1 MRWIPPALAA
11 LLLTG
16 WLLFGSLAQPF
27 GLPLPALGPFF
38 NPGMGF
44 WQNAGEGPRTQQL
57 NFHLPDS
64 LARGEIH
71 FDNRG
76 VPHIIAGSLESACF
90 LQGYVNAYDR
100 MWQMDISTRATEGA
114 LAQVLG
120 PDMAQRDLVQIRK
133 GFREIAR
140 RTVDTI
146 RLEFPDDYRA
156 LKAYSDGI
164 NAYLD
169 QLKPEDYPVEYKLLG
184 HEPLRWSPYRT
195 ALLMK
200 GMSSGLSGAY
210 NDAEATKT
218 LQRLGRDDFID
229 LFPERFPRASP
240 VVPTANTTTANDR
253 VSRFSFLPLP
263 TLSASRGTDT
273 APARG
278 AQNPLTE
285 EQERQQSYR
294 YFPPDPD
301 NGSNNWAVAGRRSNT
316 RAPILANDPHLSLS
330 YPSVWYE
337 IQLSFPGCN
346 ARGVGLA
353 GAPGLMMGFN
363 DYVAWGET
371 NVGHDVTDWYRI
383 HWTAADR
390 SAYRLDGREVP
401 TKFVTDTLRVK
412 GAPDEIVEV
421 PWTVFGPVP
430 NTEGPYAEMAMRWR
444 AQDTPGKAV
453 RPHTIVATFLKLMQ
467 ARNYA
472 DYVAA
477 LRGYVDPAQNFIF
490 AARDG
495 DIAIRPNGFFPLRQP
510 EEGRFIREGDS
521 LKNAWRGW
529 IPFEKRPVS
538 YNPAR
543 GYVSS
548 ANQVTTDASYPY
560 YYLGR
565 FDEYRGRYIN
575 RVLDHQPTMNQRRM
589 KELQLD
595 AYSLLAEEL
604 APFLIARIN
613 RQALNEEG
621 RRLLRV
627 LSEWDYRYTGDSR
640 APTLFDDWRERL
652 YTLTFDELPR
662 EDGLLRPEW
671 WKLNDL
677 LRDDPGNAIFDV
689 VATPDFRE
697 TAAMLTQRVFDE
709 LVEELDGEL
718 PVTWSER
725 RDAHIDHLGKIPGF
739 GSPLITTPGAR
750 MTPRVVDDNFG
761 ASWRM
766 VVELGEKPRGWGALP
781 GGASGNPGSEFY
793 DNGFEEWAEGRYH
806 ELTRWT
812 RPQDPIGSWI
822 FE

>member
-1 MRWIPPALAA
+1 MRWIVPAISA
-11 LLLTG
+11 LLLTA

-27 GLPLPALGPFF
+27 GLPLPALGPLF
-38 NPGMGF
+38 NPGLGF
-44 WQNAGEGPRTQQL
+44 WQNAGEGPRVRQL
-57 NFHLPDS
+57 SFHLADPR
-64 LARGEIH
+64 ARGEVH
-71 FDNRG
+71 FDKRG
-76 VPHIIAGSLESACF
+76 VPHVIAGSLESASF

-120 PDMAQRDLVQIRK
+120 ESMVPRDLAQIRK
-133 GFREIAR
+133 GFREMAR
-140 RTVDTI
+140 RTVDTM
-146 RLEFPDDYRA
+146 RLEFPDDYRV
-156 LKAYSDGI
+156 LEAYADGI

-169 QLKPEDYPVEYKLLG
+169 QLKSEDYPVEYKLLG
-184 HEPLRWSPYRT
+184 HEPMRWSPYRT

-210 NDAEATKT
+210 NDAEATRT
-218 LQRLGRDDFID
+218 LDRLGRRDFD
-229 LFPERFPRASP
+229 ALFPERFPRASP
-240 VVPTANTTTANDR
+240 VVPNTEVNDR
-253 VSRFSFLPLP
+253 VSRFSFFPDLGFPAFGRKTEPASAPP
-263 TLSASRGTDT
+263 TPD
-273 APARG
+273 
-278 AQNPLTE
+278 
-285 EQERQQSYR
+285 ERLAYES
-294 YFPPDPD
+294 FPPDPD

-316 RAPILANDPHLSLS
+316 RAPILASDPHLALS

-337 IQLSFPGCN
+337 IQLTFPGCN

-371 NVGHDVTDWYRI
+371 NVGHDVTDWYEI
-383 HWTAADR
+383 DWVNADR
-390 SAYRLDGREVP
+390 SAYRLDGQEVP
-401 TKFVTDTLRVK
+401 TRFINDTLRLK
-412 GAPDEIVEV
+412 GGGEQIVSV

-430 NTEGPYAEMAMRWR
+430 DTTGTYAHMAMRWL
-444 AQDTPGKAV
+444 AQDEPGRAV
-453 RPHTIVATFLKLMQ
+453 RPHSTAGTFIRLMQ
-467 ARNYA
+467 ARNYD
-472 DYVAA
+472 DYVEA
-477 LRGYVDPAQNFIF
+477 LRGYVDPAQNFLF

-495 DIAIRPNGFFPLRQP
+495 DIAIRPNGFFPLRRP
-510 EEGRFIREGDS
+510 EEGRFLRAGDS
-521 LKNAWRGW
+521 LKNAWRGP
-529 IPFEKRPVS
+529 IPFEHRPVS

-543 GYVSS
+543 GFASS
-548 ANQVTTDASYPY
+548 ANQVTTDAGYPY

-565 FDEYRGRYIN
+565 FEEYRGRYIN
-575 RVLDHQPTMNQRRM
+575 RVLQRQPTMNQRRM

-613 RQALNEEG
+613 RQSLNDEG

-627 LSEWDYRYTGDSR
+627 LSEWDYRYSGDSR

-677 LRDDPGNAIFDV
+677 LRDAPAHEIFDV
-689 VATPDFRE
+689 ASTPDFRE
-697 TAAMLTQRVFDE
+697 TAAMLTQRAFDE
-709 LVEELDGEL
+709 ILEELDGEL
-718 PVTWSER
+718 PATWAEH
-725 RDAHIDHLGKIPGF
+725 RDARIPHLGRIEGF

-750 MTPRVVDDNFG
+750 MTPRVVADGFG

-766 VVELGEKPRGWGALP
+766 VIELGEKPRGWGALP
-781 GGASGNPGSEFY
+781 GGASGNPGSEYY

-812 RPQDPIGSWI
+812 KPEDPIGSWI